1 MVPLR
6 EDGSLDVEFINKL
19 PFDDFE
25 DVISSMTGEQWDYYL
40 SKNPENRNEGPITP
54 IKVDYGF
61 DDPRSGISLEK
72 FLEQKKRKYGIK

>member
-1 MVPLR
+1 MVPLK

-25 DVISSMTGEQWDYYL
+25 DVISNLNGEQWDDYM
-40 SKNPENRNEGPITP
+40 SKIPTDSNNEPIKP

-61 DDPRSGISLEK
+61 DDPRSGINLEK
-72 FLEQKKRKYGIK
+72 FLDQKKRKYGIK

>member
-25 DVISSMTGEQWDYYL
+25 DVISSMTGE
-40 SKNPENRNEGPITP
+40 
-54 IKVDYGF
+54 
-61 DDPRSGISLEK
+61 
-72 FLEQKKRKYGIK
+72 